1 MPFEGSSQIETKG
14 EATSGL
20 SPWALCMA
28 ASLAAFVVGGT
39 SLFHAGAN
47 PPAEAPFDAI
57 DLGGLPEIRA
67 SRGVLQTT
75 LVAAP
80 MDVHIGNAT
89 FAGASFNGIY
99 GGPVLRVHPGDR
111 IRIHLVNHMADAINL
126 HFHGLRVT
134 PLGRGDNVHIQVPP
148 GDSFDYDF
156 PVPSNHPPGL
166 FWYHDHAHRAAEP
179 HVMAGLSG
187 ALLIEGFAAQIQGLH
202 DIPQKLL
209 VLKDWQQND
218 CAAPYL
224 KHAWHCRVISI
235 NGGAD
240 WHDNLAPGSA
250 QLWRVSNQGA
260 NLVLHLAAPG
270 LHLRVVGRDGMP
282 ATDGEDTDHFDV
294 MPASRVDVLARAERS
309 GQFPLLARTVPTTE
323 PAGFLTNRTLGI
335 VNVAGAARQT
345 AALAL
350 SFPHQQDMRAW
361 KIDARRMIIF
371 SENLSINEFYVN
383 GRKFDPLRTDV
394 RAPLGN
400 VEEWTIRNV
409 TDDFHE
415 FHIHQLSYQVT
426 EINGVRQ
433 AFSGY
438 VDDVKIPE
446 HGEVKVIIP
455 LTDPNIVGHLM
466 FHCHVLNH
474 EDRGM
479 MTMLE
484 VYRPGV
490 LHICKVPSR

>member
-1 MPFEGSSQIETKG
+1 MPFEGPSDA
-14 EATSGL
+14 EAKSHTAPGL
-20 SPWALCMA
+20 SPWALCLA

-39 SLFHAGAN
+39 LLFRAGAN
-47 PPAEAPFDAI
+47 PPTEARFDAI
-57 DLGGLPEIRA
+57 DLGGLPEIRGHH
-67 SRGVLQTT
+67 GVLQAT

-80 MDVHIGNAT
+80 KDVHIGNAT
-89 FAGASFNGIY
+89 FAGAGFNGIY
-99 GGPVLRVHPGDR
+99 AGPVLRVHPGDR
-111 IRIHLVNHMADAINL
+111 IRIHLVNHMADNINL

-134 PLGRGDNVHIQVPP
+134 PLGHGDNMHIQVRP
-148 GDSFDYDF
+148 GTFFDYDF
-156 PVPSNHPPGL
+156 LVPSNHPPGL

-187 ALLIEGFAAQIQGLH
+187 ALLIEGFATQINGLG
-202 DIPQKLL
+202 DVPQKLL
-209 VLKDWQQND
+209 VLKDWQRND
-218 CAAPYL
+218 CTAPDL
-224 KHAWHCRVISI
+224 KRTLHCRVISI
-235 NGGAD
+235 NGMAD
-240 WHDNLAPGSA
+240 WHDDLAPEGT

-282 ATDGEDTDHFDV
+282 ANDGQDTDHFDI
-294 MPASRVDVLARAERS
+294 MPASRVDVLVRADRE
-309 GQFPLLARTVPTTE
+309 GQFPLLALGVPTTGS
-323 PAGFLTNRTLGI
+323 AGFFTRRPLGTI
-335 VNVAGAARQT
+335 DVAGPPHPAAART
-345 AALAL
+345 L

-361 KIDARRMIIF
+361 PIDAHRMIIF

-400 VEEWTIRNV
+400 VEEWTVRNV

-415 FHIHQLSYQVT
+415 FHIHQLSFQVT
-426 EINGVRQ
+426 EINGARQ
-433 AFSGY
+433 PFSGY
-438 VDDVKIPE
+438 VDDVKVPE

-455 LTDPNIVGHLM
+455 FTDPNIVGHLM

>member
-1 MPFEGSSQIETKG
+1 MPFEGGHNTVTKTQ
-14 EATSGL
+14 AVTNL

-28 ASLAAFVVGGT
+28 AFLAACVVGGT
-39 SLFHAGAN
+39 SLFRVGAN
-47 PPAEAPFDAI
+47 PATEAPFDEI

-75 LVAAP
+75 LVAVP
-80 MDVHIGNAT
+80 MEVHVGNAT

-99 GGPVLRVHPGDR
+99 GGPVLRAHPGDR
-111 IRIHLVNHMADAINL
+111 IQIHLVNHMADSINL

-134 PLGRGDNVHIQVPP
+134 PLGTGDNMHVLVPP
-148 GDSFDYDF
+148 GAFFDYDF
-156 PVPSNHPPGL
+156 RIPPNHPPGL

-187 ALLIEGFAAQIQGLH
+187 ALLIEGFADQIKGL
-202 DIPQKLL
+202 DGVPEKLL
-209 VLKDWQQND
+209 VLKDWQHND
-218 CAAPYL
+218 CTAPDL
-224 KHAWHCRVISI
+224 KHTLHCRIISI
-235 NGGAD
+235 NGDTD
-240 WHDNLAPGSA
+240 WRDDLAPGSS

-260 NLVLHLAAPG
+260 DQVLHLAAPG
-270 LHLRVVGRDGMP
+270 LHLRIVGRDGMP
-282 ATDGEDTDHFDV
+282 ASDGEDSDHVDI
-294 MPASRVDVLARAERS
+294 MPASRLDILVRADRA
-309 GQFPLLARTVPTTE
+309 GRFPLLALGVPTNGS
-323 PAGFLTNRTLGI
+323 AGFSTKRPLGMI
-335 VNVAGAARQT
+335 DVAGPQNLAPAA
-345 AALAL
+345 AL
-350 SFPHQQDMRAW
+350 SFPRQQDMRTW
-361 KIDARRMIIF
+361 PVDAHRMIIF

-415 FHIHQLSYQVT
+415 FHIHQLSFQVI
-426 EINGVRQ
+426 EINGARQ
-433 AFSGY
+433 VFSGY
-438 VDDVKIPE
+438 VDNVKIPE

-490 LHICKVPSR
+490 LHICKVPNR